1 MKSSLV
7 AGSREADKVSMSCLS
22 RKGRTGMRADV
33 RTALEE
39 GTKLD
44 MWASRSAIKVA
55 ATGPQWSRCR
65 DIRPSTP
72 PRACKSS
79 LEVVEGSRCLTNAIT
94 SGMVWLDRPDLCER
108 KWDKVA

>member
-55 ATGPQWSRCR
+55 ATGLNLQNPLKL
-65 DIRPSTP
+65 I
-72 PRACKSS
+72 AK
-79 LEVVEGSRCLTNAIT
+79 LINNL
-94 SGMVWLDRPDLCER
+94 
-108 KWDKVA
+108 